1 LELSEEFTLSSIHD
15 LSEATRREMDDIY
28 IALAEMAKRRS
39 KPEKQNPIDFVKITN
54 NEVRNNNSRTNIFF
68 R

>member
-1 LELSEEFTLSSIHD
+1 
-15 LSEATRREMDDIY
+15 MDDIY

>member
-1 LELSEEFTLSSIHD
+1 MLSSIHD